1 MPVLPWL
8 RHQFCWRLPWEYMN
22 LLDFWSSMT
31 GVVLPYAG
39 ASSPSGWLLCFGQS
53 LLRSDYP
60 ELFTSIGTTYGAADG
75 THFNVPDLRGRVPA
89 CKDDMGGSAAS
100 RLNTTLT
107 GTRASTSSGVI
118 TGLSST
124 AGLAVGMRA
133 VGTGIGA
140 SAVINSIDS
149 GTQVTLSVNSAS
161 TGSGS
166 IRFGVVDGATLGST
180 GGTQSHT
187 LITSQ
192 MPAHNHGVTDPGHTH
207 GHNAAINSGGSSTGG
222 GAFAL
227 NATGAATINS
237 ASTGISTQNA
247 GSGFAHPLLQPTV
260 ILNYIIKT

>member
-1 MPVLPWL
+1 
-8 RHQFCWRLPWEYMN
+8 MN
-22 LLDFWSSMT
+22 ILDFWASMT

-39 ASSPSGWLLCFGQS
+39 ASAPSGWLLCFGQS

-60 ELFTSIGTTYGAADG
+60 ELFANIGTTYGSADG
-75 THFNVPDLRGRVPA
+75 THFNVPDLRGRLPA
-89 CKDDMGGSAAS
+89 CKDDMGGSAAG
-100 RLNTTLT
+100 RLNITLT

-124 AGLAVGMRA
+124 AGLSVGMKA
-133 VGTGIGA
+133 VGTGVGTN
-140 SAVINSIDS
+140 AVISTIDS

-166 IRFGVVDGATLGST
+166 IRFGVVDGATLGSA
-180 GGTQSHT
+180 GGAQSHT
-187 LITSQ
+187 LTTTQ
-192 MPAHNHGVTDPGHTH
+192 LPAHNHGVTDPGHNHGVTDPGHTH
-207 GHNAAINSGGSSTGG
+207 GHNAAINGGGSSTGG

-237 ASTGISTQNA
+237 ATTGISVGSASTGISTQNS
-247 GSGFAHPLLQPTV
+247 GSGFAHPVMPPTV

>member
-1 MPVLPWL
+1 
-8 RHQFCWRLPWEYMN
+8 MN
-22 LLDFWSSMT
+22 LLDFWASMT

-39 ASSPSGWLLCFGQS
+39 TSAPSGWLLCFGQS

-60 ELFTSIGTTYGAADG
+60 ELFAKISTTYGAADG

-124 AGLAVGMRA
+124 AGLAVGMQA
-133 VGTGIGA
+133 VGTGVGA

-149 GTQVTLSVNSAS
+149 GTQVTLSVNSVS

-166 IRFGVVDGATLGST
+166 IRFGVVDGATLGSA
-180 GGTQSHT
+180 GGSQSHALT
-187 LITSQ
+187 TPQL
-192 MPAHNHGVTDPGHTH
+192 PAHNHSVTDAGHSHGVTDPGHTH
-207 GHNAAINSGGSSTGG
+207 GHNAAVNGGGSSTGG
-222 GAFAL
+222 GGFAL

-237 ASTGISTQNA
+237 ASTGISVGSASTGISIQNA
-247 GSGFAHPLLQPTV
+247 GSGFAHPMLQPTV